1 MPSQMH
7 VAPRCYK
14 LNWMG
19 WLGMVSRW
27 GEVHLTAL
35 IKKLLSKE
43 RLPVAYL
50 WENMGEPGED
60 IDLVLFLLWATLVT
74 QKGIGQNLWRHQY
87 PPYEK
92 LKIGIFVGINC
103 KNILNI

>member
-1 MPSQMH
+1 MH

-27 GEVHLTAL
+27 SEVHLTAL

-74 QKGIGQNLWRHQY
+74 QEGIGQNLWRHQY